1 VPAGPAPT
9 ESAWS
14 TAGRDRPAFRA
25 FAVSLPLLAVN
36 IGLLFV
42 FDLAHHLALTLTLL
56 GVAFLGLLWAA
67 RWLEAKAAPSGKA
80 LLLTA
85 LLLRLPLL
93 CLPPTLSDDVL
104 RYLWD
109 GKVAAAGLN
118 PYALPPA
125 ADRLSPLRDESW
137 RRLPH
142 TQVPTVYPPLSVAA
156 FSIASRM
163 PIPLFGWKTMA
174 SGGDLLACWLLLGV
188 ARRLGVPAGRTVW
201 YAWNPLVTLEVA
213 GMGHVD
219 ALGVAA
225 VVAVVLCLLSQPP
238 QRLGATAANAATATW
253 AAAGALAKLV
263 PLAAFPMWARQAGRP
278 WRFLAIAGGLVALA
292 VAPVVAASRGL
303 SPGLVTY
310 GISWEFN
317 GPVFEPLWRVLDWAG
332 AAPALARGLDRYKA
346 WSQNWEGV
354 NFIYPYLYPQ
364 LLAKLLL
371 AGGMAAVV
379 LASLRWREPA
389 TGTGRLFG
397 ALLLLSATVYPWYL
411 LWVLPWAAL
420 RRQTAWL
427 ALSAL
432 ILLSYIPQF
441 AGVPLWPWVYLGI
454 WGPFLI
460 LLLVVPRDSS
470 PAASEKPPWGRGAP

>member
-1 VPAGPAPT
+1 MPARPAPT

-14 TAGRDRPAFRA
+14 TAGRDRPGLEP
-25 FAVSLPLLAVN
+25 FAVSLPLLAVHV
-36 IGLLFV
+36 GLFFV

-56 GVAFLGLLWAA
+56 GAAFLGLLWAA
-67 RWLEAKAAPSGKA
+67 RRLEAMAAPSTRA
-80 LLLTA
+80 LLLAA

-93 CLPPTLSDDVL
+93 PLPPTLSDDVL

-125 ADRLSPLRDESW
+125 AGGLIPLRDDMW

-156 FSIASRM
+156 FSIASRL
-163 PIPLFGWKTMA
+163 PFPLPGWKVMVTA
-174 SGGDLLACWLLLGV
+174 ADLLACWLLLGV
-188 ARRLGVPAGRTVW
+188 ARRLGVPPGRTVW

-225 VVAVVLCLLSQPP
+225 MVAVVLCLLSLPP
-238 QRLGATAANAATATW
+238 RRGAAAVW

-263 PLAAFPMWARQAGRP
+263 PLAAFPLWARQTGRP
-278 WRFLAIAGGLVALA
+278 WRFLAMAGGLTALA
-292 VAPVVAASRGL
+292 LVPVAVAARGVP
-303 SPGLVTY
+303 SGLVTY
-310 GISWEFN
+310 GVSWEFD
-317 GPVFEPLWRVLDWAG
+317 GPVYEPLWRVLDRAG
-332 AAPALARGLDRYKA
+332 AAPAVARGLDRVKVWTGDY
-346 WSQNWEGV
+346 QTV
-354 NFIYPYLYPQ
+354 NPLYPYLYPQ

-371 AGGMAAVV
+371 AGGMAAAV
-379 LASLRWREPA
+379 LASLRWRDPA
-389 TGTGRLFG
+389 AGTGRLFG
-397 ALLLLSATVYPWYL
+397 VLLLLSATVYPWYL
-411 LWVLPWAAL
+411 LWVLPWAAV
-420 RRQTAWL
+420 RRHTAWL

-441 AGVPLWPWVYLGI
+441 TGVPLWPWVYLGI
-454 WGPFLI
+454 WGPFFTLLI
-460 LLLVVPRDSS
+460 FGLPAQDSHHPGPR
-470 PAASEKPPWGRGAP
+470 ERGQG